1 MSIDQAAVV
10 AKVRDLCATV
20 NGINA
25 AYSAADNDDT
35 RIPAG
40 LAATPAALV
49 FPGPTVAYTLVQG
62 QHRHTY
68 EVTVQ
73 VLESGGDAGIR
84 DAVVSVFP
92 DRVLEVVLANVALG
106 GLCNSFVFKRS
117 GGLQVFDYGGYDYT
131 GYELVFEVS
140 EQASATPAYGS

>member
-1 MSIDQAAVV
+1 MSLNQAAVV
-10 AKVRDLCATV
+10 AKIRDLAATV
-20 NGINA
+20 SGINA
-25 AYSAADNDDT
+25 AYSAADSDDT

-40 LAATPAALV
+40 VSATPSALV
-49 FPGPTVAYTLVQG
+49 FPGPTIAYVLTNG

-68 EVTVQ
+68 EVHLQ
-73 VLESGGDAGIR
+73 VLENGGDAGVR

-92 DRVLEVVLANVALG
+92 DRVLEVILANVALG
-106 GLCNSFVFKRS
+106 GLCNSCVFRRS
-117 GGLQVFDYGGYDYT
+117 GGLQVFEYGGFDYT